1 MTLSEYEKTQFEQ
14 LTADFNVEDAGAL
27 KEMEKLDKTSALS
40 FVALPG
46 LHNVPLVAA
55 VIALVFMIAGRVTGN
70 DSQMFL
76 AGGISILCIM
86 VSYLVMP
93 KTTATSPE
101 SEEEN

>member
-46 LHNVPLVAA
+46 LHNVVLVVA
-55 VIALVFMIAGRVTGN
+55 VIALVFMIAGRVTEN
-70 DSQMFL
+70 DSQMFM
-76 AGGISILCIM
+76 AGGISLLCIM
-86 VSYLVMP
+86 VSMLVNP
-93 KTTATSPE
+93 HSPVKVTGSRE
-101 SEEEN
+101 

>member
-46 LHNVPLVAA
+46 LHYFPLVAA
-55 VIALVFMIAGRVTGN
+55 VVALVFMIAGRVTGN
-70 DSQMFL
+70 ESQMFL
-76 AGGISILCIM
+76 SGAVSILCIM
-86 VSYLVMP
+86 VSLMVMP
-93 KTTATSPE
+93 KTTANTSK
-101 SEEEN
+101 SGEEG